1 MMLLC
6 LQALRQWELACN
18 IFVQHKA
25 GRVSRESESSVFG
38 CLLGMNT
45 ISEQIRE
52 IQDPL
57 ALNEASE
64 VNVDTLLNET
74 AKTVKS
80 LMEAKDSGS
89 TKESQLQSFVE
100 RIYKDMKFKYE
111 PFEWLYE
118 GLDPILV
125 SHLLQRKKGTPA
137 SLALC
142 LSALGGRVGLPLL
155 PMPLLESSEN
165 TVSTHI
171 QDSYLETL
179 SPDAALKLRSKTQSV
194 VPSPSSWFLRLDH
207 SNQGEALYV
216 DCKNGSIL
224 NYHDMIEK
232 HPRLGQMS
240 MAEWREQCVLRT
252 WSGLVQLAIQAHQR
266 RGESDLVSHWIFIK
280 LCLDPLAPEWERAM
294 STPEV

>member
-1 MMLLC
+1 MKFMYF
-6 LQALRQWELACN
+6 QGMSQWELARN
-18 IFVQHKA
+18 LFVQHKTDKA
-25 GRVSRESESSVFG
+25 STESESSIFG
-38 CLLGMNT
+38 CQLGMKT
-45 ISEQIRE
+45 ISDQIRE

-57 ALNEASE
+57 ALDEISEA
-64 VNVDTLLNET
+64 NVDALLNET
-74 AKTVKS
+74 AKSVQS
-80 LMEAKDSGS
+80 LLETKDSGS
-89 TKESQLQSFVE
+89 SKESQLQSFVE
-100 RIYKDMKFKYE
+100 IIYKDMKFKYE

-142 LSALGGRVGLPLL
+142 LSALGDRVGLPLL
-155 PMPLLESSEN
+155 PMPLLESNEN
-165 TVSTHI
+165 IVSSHI

-207 SNQGEALYV
+207 PNQDEALYV
-216 DCKNGSIL
+216 DCKNGSVL
-224 NYHDMIEK
+224 SHREMIQK

-240 MAEWREQCVLRT
+240 MAEWREQCVLQT